1 MAILKKVWAFLKT
14 HWYIPLI
21 LLIGIILKS
30 KSDSLLKIIDAQK
43 ESYNKQKSAIEAAET
58 EKKVSKAQ
66 IEEEYEPALT
76 AIETIHNLQNKK
88 LDNKRKKEI
97 KKIVKKHY
105 NNKEALSSEISDLF
119 GVKYVPKKN
128 SNSN

>member
-1 MAILKKVWAFLKT
+1 MLKKSPIINKNLQLKQ
-14 HWYIPLI
+14 
-21 LLIGIILKS
+21 
-30 KSDSLLKIIDAQK
+30 QK
-43 ESYNKQKSAIEAAET
+43 EYEA
-58 EKKVSKAQ
+58 
-66 IEEEYEPALT
+66 ALT

>member
-1 MAILKKVWAFLKT
+1 MAVLRKTWVFLKT

-21 LLIGIILKS
+21 LLIGIVLKS
-30 KSDSLLKIIDAQK
+30 KSESLLKIIDAQK
-43 ESYNKQKSAIEAAET
+43 DSYDKQKSAIEAAET
-58 EKKVSKAQ
+58 EKKVSKAK
-66 IEEEYEPALT
+66 IEEEYKDALT
-76 AIETIHNLQNKK
+76 AIETVHNFQNKK
-88 LDNKRKKEI
+88 LDNKKKKEI

-128 SNSN
+128 NNSN

>member
-30 KSDSLLKIIDAQK
+30 KSGSLLKIIDAQK
-43 ESYNKQKSAIEAAET
+43 ESYNKQKSAIETAEA
-58 EKKVSKAQ
+58 EKKVYKAK
-66 IEEEYEPALT
+66 IEEEYEDALK
-76 AIETIHNLQNKK
+76 AIETVHNFQNKK
-88 LDNKRKKEI
+88 LDNKKKKEI

-128 SNSN
+128 NNSD